1 MNYERDP
8 IMRNYDVYVPHV
20 YAAHVY
26 AAHVYAAHVYAA
38 HFEQLQILVLKIGK

>member
-26 AAHVYAAHVYAA
+26 AAH
-38 HFEQLQILVLKIGK
+38 FEQLQILVLKIGK

>member
-1 MNYERDP
+1 
-8 IMRNYDVYVPHV
+8 MRNYDVYVPHV

-26 AAHVYAAHVYAA
+26 VAHVYVA